1 MKFIN
6 LKQFRKERGLTQR
19 QLGDALRL
27 TQSTISYLENGLQ
40 EVTDY
45 LLDCI
50 KQEYKVNNL
59 DAYVYERKTFH
70 NPGELHLSGFEKI
83 EIISN
88 RDWNEMAPIDII
100 DGFPIISKTGRINI
114 AKDGTLLIDRNTGS
128 DYCLSYYVISPDKF
142 ADSRLFLSIIEKNW
156 FDSETLEDLKRAY
169 FIGCR
174 IVGVY
179 PVQQVKD
186 KINI

>member
-19 QLGDALRL
+19 QLGEALHL
-27 TQSTISYLENGLQ
+27 PQSTISYLENGLQ

-50 KQEYKVNNL
+50 KQEYEVENIEV
-59 DAYVYERKTFH
+59 YVYERKTFH
-70 NPGELHLSGFEKI
+70 NPGELHISGLEKKEALSN
-83 EIISN
+83 S
-88 RDWNEMAPIDII
+88 DWNEMEPIDII
-100 DGFPIISKTGRINI
+100 DDFPIISKTGRINI

-128 DYCLSYYVISPDKF
+128 GYCLSYYVISPDKF
-142 ADSRLFLSIIEKNW
+142 ADSRLFLSIIEKDW
-156 FDSETLEDLKRAY
+156 FDDETLEDLKRAY